1 LTKVHKQFSGK
12 KYIIVNKW
20 FETIGYPYIKNE
32 LNLKMGERL
41 QQTLHKIGCVD
52 GNNDMKRCLTP
63 VAIKE
68 RKITAMSNLLEWL
81 KSIKLTIPSKGENA
95 KYLEH
100 LHTTGRNAN
109 WYNHSGKQF
118 GSSL

>member
-1 LTKVHKQFSGK
+1 
-12 KYIIVNKW
+12 
-20 FETIGYPYIKNE
+20 
-32 LNLKMGERL
+32 MGERL

-100 LHTTGRNAN
+100 LHTTGRNAH

>member
-1 LTKVHKQFSGK
+1 
-12 KYIIVNKW
+12 
-20 FETIGYPYIKNE
+20 
-32 LNLKMGERL
+32 MGERR

-52 GNNDMKRCLTP
+52 DNNDMKRCLTA

-68 RKITAMSNLLEWL
+68 KKIKAMSHLLEWL

-95 KYLEH
+95 KYLE
-100 LHTTGRNAN
+100 LLYTTGRSAN

-118 GSSL
+118 SSSL